1 MKLLRMATVV
11 EYGFTPSVPRTPLS
25 TQELFGSLHR
35 EIVELGPRGV
45 AILVGVFFT
54 SSATLLLRGARW
66 AYTKGRG

>member
-1 MKLLRMATVV
+1 MTSVV
-11 EYGFTPSVPRTPLS
+11 DYVYAPPAPRNSLS

-54 SSATLLLRGARW
+54 SSATLLVRGVRWLYAKAR
-66 AYTKGRG
+66 G

>member
-1 MKLLRMATVV
+1 MTSVV
-11 EYGFTPSVPRTPLS
+11 DYVYAPPVPRTSLS

-54 SSATLLLRGARW
+54 SSATLLVRGARW
-66 AYTKGRG
+66 LYAKARG